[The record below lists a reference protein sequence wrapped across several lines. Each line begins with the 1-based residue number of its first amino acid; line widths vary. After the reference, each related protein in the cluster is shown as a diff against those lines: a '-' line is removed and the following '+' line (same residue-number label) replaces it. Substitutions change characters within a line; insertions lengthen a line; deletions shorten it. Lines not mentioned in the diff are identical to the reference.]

1 MNMISL
7 QKEGFDYLIKPQLFT
22 DVFSENLFT
31 DVTLACDGEKQIK
44 AHKVILGSSS
54 QFFKKTFLKNPHNH
68 PLIFIRGISYNML
81 LSIVKFIYL
90 GEIKLTKNEMDLF
103 LEAIKDLEIDGFEE
117 LWSKKCAVETND
129 NTSAQC
135 VVDDVVTTVSTSL
148 ESDGIDN
155 TPVIVT
161 IECEN
166 EEDGEDEGKE
176 EVEHKTQEVC
186 TPDGINPDV
195 SLSDQETIN
204 VVDED
209 ISVVV
214 DSEISS
220 KTADVAM
227 DVDQDSLAE
236 NPEQIENTNT
246 VDTCDDIPT
255 NDVSKSSETN
265 VLVQSDTDLVNEI
278 LVTKEDDASQ
288 NDEMSIVV
296 DDSSD
301 NKISED
307 QNGDTF
313 SDNKMSEVQEISNE
327 GLRLK
332 SVEEICV
339 TITNEIDNIFK
350 SADVKPNND
359 PKSSAQFYSCEQCEF
374 KGVGRS
380 MLKKH
385 IQQLHGVPCDQ
396 CRYVAT
402 SRGNF
407 WKHKRS
413 EH

>member
-1 MNMISL
+1 MNMLSL

-22 DVFSENLFT
+22 DVFSENPFT

-54 QFFKKTFLKNPHNH
+54 QFFKKIFLKNPHNH

-117 LWSKKCAVETND
+117 LWSKKCAVETNE
-129 NTSAQC
+129 NTNAKC

-155 TPVIVT
+155 TPAIVT

-166 EEDGEDEGKE
+166 EEDGENEEKE

-186 TPDGINPDV
+186 TPDRINPDV

-204 VVDED
+204 VVD
-209 ISVVV
+209 
-214 DSEISS
+214 SEIS

-255 NDVSKSSETN
+255 KDESKSLETN
-265 VLVQSDTDLVNEI
+265 VLVQSDTDLVNEA

-296 DDSSD
+296 DSSD
-301 NKISED
+301 NKIS
-307 QNGDTF
+307 
-313 SDNKMSEVQEISNE
+313 
-327 GLRLK
+327 
-332 SVEEICV
+332 
-339 TITNEIDNIFK
+339 
-350 SADVKPNND
+350 
-359 PKSSAQFYSCEQCEF
+359 
-374 KGVGRS
+374 
-380 MLKKH
+380 
-385 IQQLHGVPCDQ
+385 
-396 CRYVAT
+396 
-402 SRGNF
+402 
-407 WKHKRS
+407 
-413 EH
+413 